1 MITLEKLTKVYG
13 HGDSAVAVLDNLD
26 FSVGAA
32 EIFAVVGPS
41 GAGKSTLAQCVNL
54 LERPTSGSV
63 IVNGENLSRLTE
75 AQLRTARRRIG
86 TVFQADGLFSR
97 RTAAENIALPLGYLG
112 VTRRESK
119 KRVAELLD
127 RVGLS
132 SRADYYPHQLSG
144 GQRQRVGIARA
155 LALKPT
161 VLLADEATSGLDPDS
176 TASITSL
183 LKELRSDLGLSIL
196 FITHEMQTVL
206 QVADSVARLD
216 RGHIVESGRVVDLL
230 RDPSSGLGRALNP
243 AKPAQN
249 AGASESEWF
258 VSYTSAAVPAD
269 WVTRLGQELQTP
281 VSLLGASIETID
293 GAIVGHATVGLR
305 GPDAQAVA
313 EAARRLGLD
322 ARPSDGAS
330 SEVSIRSSAA
340 TQPAGRPSVERAAG
354 TTPVEQAAGTTPV
367 EQAAGRVETP
377 TPDAGVPVREPSEHA
392 TRPTGTEV
400 TV

>member
-1 MITLEKLTKVYG
+1 MITLEKLSKVYG
-13 HGDSAVAVLDNLD
+13 HGDNAVTVLDNLD

-63 IVNGENLSRLTE
+63 IVNGENLSRLSE
-75 AQLRTARRRIG
+75 AQLRVARRRIG

-97 RTAAENIALPLGYLG
+97 RTAAQNIALPLGYLG
-112 VTRRESK
+112 VTSRESK
-119 KRVAELLD
+119 KRVADLLD

-161 VLLADEATSGLDPDS
+161 VLLADEATSGLDPAS

-183 LKELRSDLGLSIL
+183 LKELRDDLGLSIL

-216 RGHIVESGRVVDLL
+216 RGKIVESGHVVDLL
-230 RDPSSGLGRALNP
+230 RDPSSELGRALNP
-243 AKPAQN
+243 AKPSLEVTS
-249 AGASESEWF
+249 GESEWF
-258 VSYTSAAVPAD
+258 VSYTSSSVPSD
-269 WVTRLGQELQTP
+269 WVARLGTDLKTS
-281 VSLLGASIETID
+281 VALLGASIETIN
-293 GAIVGHATVGLR
+293 GQAVGHATVGLR
-305 GPDAQAVA
+305 VENSEAVIA
-313 EAARRLGLD
+313 AARRLGLD
-322 ARPSDGAS
+322 ARPTAAAPL
-330 SEVSIRSSAA
+330 ELVPIRGKAA
-340 TQPAGRPSVERAAG
+340 TQPAETVVEAA
-354 TTPVEQAAGTTPV
+354 E
-367 EQAAGRVETP
+367 GRVETP
-377 TPDAGVPVREPSEHA
+377 ARASNEKEFVA
-392 TRPTGTEV
+392 
-400 TV
+400 